1 MNKPVLNIGIKYVAN
16 NPNNVIITDSTD
28 YTALGLDSTKVKINT
43 KIYLPTGTL
52 YVPAYYN
59 TPAITND
66 FRRYRLIIE
75 PN

>member
-43 KIYLPTGTL
+43 KIYLL
-52 YVPAYYN
+52 SH
-59 TPAITND
+59 
-66 FRRYRLIIE
+66 
-75 PN
+75 